1 MPGVIQIV
9 RVSPV
14 STVDENDRGM
24 RARMRGKAQI
34 AELQR
39 VGAIGN
45 ARVGFW
51 RWQGQDVL
59 AQGGI
64 GGSGSQ
70 ESSSSHE
77 QHYCTGEGTQGTR
90 GTHGTLGTPVPLVF
104 RSPQLSMSENRW
116 CYSHPCF
123 ILKTWTQMFVIAPH
137 RRAMPGLTACSLS
150 PCARRGFFAVRFVP
164 LARLSGGT

>member
-77 QHYCTGEGTQGTR
+77 QHYCTGEGTQGT
-90 GTHGTLGTPVPLVF
+90 PVTLVF
-104 RSPQLSMSENRW
+104 LPPQSSMSENRW
-116 CYSHPCF
+116 CYNHRCP
-123 ILKTWTQMFVIAPH
+123 ILKTWMRMFV
-137 RRAMPGLTACSLS
+137 
-150 PCARRGFFAVRFVP
+150 
-164 LARLSGGT
+164 